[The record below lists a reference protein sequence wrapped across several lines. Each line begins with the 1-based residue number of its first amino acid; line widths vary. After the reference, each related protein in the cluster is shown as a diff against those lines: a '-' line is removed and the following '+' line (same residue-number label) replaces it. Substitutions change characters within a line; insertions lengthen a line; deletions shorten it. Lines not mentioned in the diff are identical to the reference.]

1 MLTLRRPDAVPALA
15 ESRVAAGGEPN
26 PENIGQADA
35 VSDAANQGVRA
46 EYAARIQSLLA
57 HHRRYPREARLR
69 GQQGRARLFFVIDRH
84 GRVVESR
91 IEQSS
96 GHALLDREVLA
107 MVKRAQ
113 PLPPIPEP
121 LFASNLD
128 LIVPIEFSLR

>member
-1 MLTLRRPDAVPALA
+1 MAG
-15 ESRVAAGGEPN
+15 AA
-26 PENIGQADA
+26 
-35 VSDAANQGVRA
+35 AAKQGIRA
-46 EYAARIQSLLA
+46 EYAAQVQLLLA
-57 HHRRYPREARLR
+57 HHRRYPRQARRR